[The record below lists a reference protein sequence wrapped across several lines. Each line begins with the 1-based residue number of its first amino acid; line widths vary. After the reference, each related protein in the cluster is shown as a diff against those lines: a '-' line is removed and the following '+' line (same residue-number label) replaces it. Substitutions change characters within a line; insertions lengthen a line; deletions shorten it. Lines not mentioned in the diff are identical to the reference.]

1 MERSQATEAIGR
13 EETNISL
20 RACELLQWDRPVPYL
35 PNQGDGGMYIFP
47 GFILY
52 QAAKEVFAVI
62 DPIEVSLHLV
72 GVKMATEGAIPSDTT
87 IVGSVWEKSNKDGSP
102 DRRFSDNRQIPV
114 AFYADLSFTTEQG
127 LNERFQ
133 FSNVEKAERFG
144 KAYAA
149 FVASLPGSEAMSVKI

>member
-1 MERSQATEAIGR
+1 
-13 EETNISL
+13 
-20 RACELLQWDRPVPYL
+20 
-35 PNQGDGGMYIFP
+35 MYIFP

-52 QAAKEVFAVI
+52 QASKEAFALI
-62 DPIEVSLHLV
+62 DPIEVSFRLV
-72 GVKMATEGAIPSDTT
+72 GIKMATDKTIPSDAK

-102 DRRFSDNRQIPV
+102 DRRFANNRQIPV

-133 FSNVEKAERFG
+133 FSNVERAERFG

-149 FVASLPGSEAMSVKI
+149 FVASLPGSQAMSADIQ